1 MLYLVVAVLGRF
13 GAPIGLS
20 FCGTSQVYQEKQ
32 CFFQKP
38 LLGERRNQ
46 LISQHFN
53 SAFGAFQNDLFLEF
67 GNLRGDNCRGRDDHH
82 GSPPAQIR
90 TSASTHTALTKDE
103 WRRSVHRDRGAER
116 GVEESTGSRL
126 G

>member
-1 MLYLVVAVLGRF
+1 LRRSSSSSIILRRWVIVD
-13 GAPIGLS
+13 
-20 FCGTSQVYQEKQ
+20 
-32 CFFQKP
+32 
-38 LLGERRNQ
+38 LLMTQPYPFTHTADTG
-46 LISQHFN
+46 HAKA
-53 SAFGAFQNDLFLEF
+53 SAAKRLCSNG
-67 GNLRGDNCRGRDDHH
+67 LRGDLLEADFGITSSESAPKRNCRGRDDHH